1 MPIVGSSVS
10 CFLTLFL
17 LRNAQRLDQAGLE
30 HHNLKETSPKKSN
43 EVGYS
48 GKELCCKLPWS
59 DCGRSNLAVSANS
72 WEGLVSVRVDFGG
85 ASETLGELVQKGPP
99 TDSDALVWGEALN
112 FLFLKQASQLI
123 LRNIVKNSL

>member
-1 MPIVGSSVS
+1 MFSDFVPIEK
-10 CFLTLFL
+10 C
-17 LRNAQRLDQAGLE
+17 
-30 HHNLKETSPKKSN
+30 KEIRSGWFGASQFKGNITQKSN

-59 DCGRSNLAVSANS
+59 DCGRSNLAVSVNS
-72 WEGLVSVRVDFGG
+72 WEGLVSLRVDFGG

-99 TDSDALVWGEALN
+99 TDSDALVWGEALH